1 MVIRRLIVRATFNAA
16 AEFFDDPELGFWDRC
31 GVRTVEQLDLKPGD
45 RVVDACCGTGA
56 SAIPAAERVGPQG
69 QVLGIDL
76 AEALL
81 VLARAKARAKT
92 EERGTGA
99 EERGTGRAEF
109 RVGDMTA
116 LPVEDGSVDAVIC
129 VFGLYYA
136 PDPVAALA
144 QLFRKIRGGGVLAVT
159 TWGERSLEPGHSI
172 LMRCIAAERS
182 DLAPASGRP
191 DPGRS
196 TVDDIVATFVRAGA
210 GRPSVTA
217 ETIRQPV
224 TADGFW
230 TIVLGSGYRVAIDA
244 MGPSAAERVRGSVEH
259 ALTLGGVREL
269 VSDVLYA
276 RARKR

>member
-1 MVIRRLIVRATFNAA
+1 VVIRRRIIRATFNAA
-16 AEFFDDPELGFWDRC
+16 AEFFDDPELAFWDRC

-56 SAIPAAERVGPQG
+56 SAIPAAEKVGPRG
-69 QVLGIDL
+69 QVLGFDL

-81 VLARAKARAKT
+81 ALARAKA
-92 EERGTGA
+92 G
-99 EERGTGRAEF
+99 ERGTGRAEF

-182 DLAPASGRP
+182 DLAPAPGRL

-196 TVDDIVATFVRAGA
+196 TVDDIVAAFVRAGA

-217 ETIRQPV
+217 ETIRQSV

-230 TIVLGSGYRVAIDA
+230 TIVLGSGYRAAIDA

-259 ALTLGGVREL
+259 ALTRGGVREL